1 MAEMLIVVAIIIIL
15 SAVAF
20 IAVSAYQRSSTRLE
34 FDTIAREIFYAAQNH
49 MTAAKSQGY
58 LSIDGNQYG
67 YPGKIKGDKGDEDD
81 IFFLLSGD
89 EKSKDMLKLVL
100 PDYAITFSGSY
111 IIRYQVSTGKVL
123 DVFYSN
129 PGKSSF
135 LSKSGKT
142 LVAND
147 YDVLM
152 GEDPSY
158 REGGERNREN
168 YPGGG
173 ENCVVGWYGGEEAEE
188 TGLRLRAPS
197 IEIINA
203 EKLEVRVTDPNTTA
217 DPYIL
222 KLIVT
227 GKTSGAE
234 AYFTLYK
241 TNGTTSDSTGSTGG
255 PYTVV
260 LDDITA
266 QDRHFSKIVPD
277 KGTFTPGENL
287 LIKAVA
293 YSTDKLSNVAMSAE
307 GRTNSLFAD
316 LKSAQAGG
324 TIDTAV
330 INNIRH
336 LENLDK
342 LVSNLSVNGTSS
354 LVGGES
360 YAIAKAQQTS
370 DLIWTSDDDESG
382 FTNRIK
388 KAGSTTTDPSIW
400 LYNGSAPATSAG
412 KYYPVSPAYSL
423 VYDGQGHSVLNLDV
437 SFDRAAGMFGELNNT
452 NNEIKNEIKNVVV
465 RNDLQDD
472 SALEIKSTSTSGSAG
487 GLVGSMTGGKITN
500 CAAAVYV
507 NGVNAGGLIGSASNV
522 AVMDCYSGGH
532 TKDGKYLTAES
543 DAARV
548 NVIGSTNAGGLIG
561 SIAGGTATN
570 CYSTC
575 SAKGATAGGFAGTA
589 SGTVSNSYCT
599 GLVLGTNVNAFV
611 GNGSELNAENNYFS
625 SIVNDRHYAPL
636 SDDFDTLASGC
647 NGAVPFDRD
656 RLDGTTLV
664 TAYEAYRAFRPADLA
679 VNEAVPYDV
688 FLKAHFQKADAT
700 AKTDYPYKTISQMDS
715 NAPAHLA
722 KHYGDW
728 PMPETIF
735 INK

>member
-49 MTAAKSQGY
+49 LTSAKNQGY
-58 LSIDGNQYG
+58 LSIGENQYG
-67 YPGKIKGDKGDEDD
+67 NPGKVKGEDPD
-81 IFFLLSGD
+81 NADDVFFLLSGD
-89 EKSKDMLKLVL
+89 TNSESMLKLVL

-111 IIRYQVSTGKVL
+111 IIRYQVSSGKVL

-135 LSKSGKT
+135 LSKTGTT
-142 LVAND
+142 LSADD
-147 YDVLM
+147 YETLM

-168 YPGGG
+168 YPAGDDR
-173 ENCVVGWYGGEEAEE
+173 CVVGWYGGEEAEE

-234 AYFTLYK
+234 AYFNLQ
-241 TNGTTSDSTGSTGG
+241 TTGGRIAYSGSG
-255 PYTVV
+255 PYTVI
-260 LDDITA
+260 LDDITVSSM
-266 QDRHFSKIVPD
+266 HFADITANKAKYGPF
-277 KGTFTPGENL
+277 KPGENL

-293 YSTDKLSNVAMSAE
+293 YSTEKLSNVAMSAE

-316 LKSAQAGG
+316 LKSAQADGP
-324 TIDTAV
+324 IDTAV

-336 LENLDK
+336 LENLDA
-342 LVSNLSVNGTSS
+342 LVSSLASDGSKTSDGS
-354 LVGGES
+354 ES
-360 YAIAKAQQTS
+360 FAIAGAQQTS
-370 DLIWTSDDDESG
+370 DLIWTSDDANGSG
-382 FTNRIK
+382 FMNRIK
-388 KAGSTTTDPSIW
+388 KAGTENPSIW
-400 LYNGSAPATSAG
+400 LGNNTTST
-412 KYYPVSPAYSL
+412 KPDTYYPVSPAYPL
-423 VYDGQGHSVLNLDV
+423 NYDGQGHSVLNLNV
-437 SFDRAAGMFGELNNT
+437 QFDGPAGMFGELNKSN
-452 NNEIKNEIKNVVV
+452 KIKNVVV

-472 SALEIKSTSTSGSAG
+472 STMEIKSTSTSGSAG
-487 GLVGSMTGGKITN
+487 GLVGSMTGGTVTN

-522 AVMDCYSGGH
+522 AVMDCYTGGH
-532 TKDGKYLTAES
+532 TKDGKYLTDES
-543 DAARV
+543 GAARM

-561 SIAGGTATN
+561 RMSGGTVTN

-611 GNGSELNAENNYFS
+611 GNGSGLNAENNYFS
-625 SIVNDRHYAPL
+625 SIVNDRHYAPV

-656 RLDGTTLV
+656 RLDGTRLV
-664 TAYEAYRAFRPADLA
+664 TAYEAYRVFRPANLA

-688 FLKAHFQKADAT
+688 FLKNHYQKT
-700 AKTDYPYKTISQMDS
+700 GETTKTDYPYKTISQMESDS
-715 NAPAHLA
+715 SVPALLA

-728 PMPETIF
+728 PAPETIF
-735 INK
+735 INN